1 MMTVNVGA
9 GQVARTGGRRG
20 TPRAAAARHGQPR
33 RRDSSHVLAGIRV
46 RGLDGL
52 PVWRC
57 GRPCLPAADRTE
69 WIAPDGKSFWLTWT
83 DFQEGA
89 DGTGARQAPGPAGDG
104 ASDGEIRRL
113 PAPRPYYA
121 FNVQRV
127 DLAVA

>member
-20 TPRAAAARHGQPR
+20 TPRAAR

-46 RGLDGL
+46 RGLDGMPGPAMRA
-52 PVWRC
+52 PVPPSR
-57 GRPCLPAADRTE
+57 R
-69 WIAPDGKSFWLTWT
+69 S
-83 DFQEGA
+83 
-89 DGTGARQAPGPAGDG
+89 QAPGPTGDG
-104 ASDGEIRRL
+104 ASDEEIRRRL
-113 PAPRPYYA
+113 PVPRPYYA